1 MSMGMMAANE
11 AFRQQKRAFDAKQA
25 RREARADAMRE
36 ARRGAASTLP
46 ADEEMACPRCEE
58 RYLFGNVCP
67 DCSVDLVS
75 ESHLPHVG
83 HQQPRVRMTVRGLL
97 VALLGLA
104 GGIAWLSAVLA
115 G

>member
-36 ARRGAASTLP
+36 ARRGAASSLP

-83 HQQPRVRMTVRGLL
+83 EEAPRARVAARGLL
-97 VALLGLA
+97 LAVLGLA
-104 GGIAWLSAVLA
+104 GSLAALSAALV